1 MMGENH
7 MEEVAKMFGKKLGEK
22 FRVKDLQGQVKES
35 IFSFES
41 CGLMWWNAGESG
53 NSLIFMDGVLCD
65 LLASRAVII
74 DETQSN
80 Q

>member
-1 MMGENH
+1 MENVNH
-7 MEEVAKMFGKKLGEK
+7 MAEVAQIFGKKLGEK

-41 CGLMWWNAGESG
+41 CGLMWWNNGKSG

-65 LLASRAVII
+65 LLANRAVIA
-74 DETQSN
+74 DET
-80 Q
+80 

>member
-1 MMGENH
+1 MAENK
-7 MEEVAKMFGKKLGEK
+7 MAEVARLFGKELGEK

-41 CGLMWWNAGESG
+41 CGLMWWNNGKSG

-65 LLASRAVII
+65 LLAHRAVII
-74 DETQSN
+74 NE
-80 Q
+80 

>member
-1 MMGENH
+1 MKVIAGL
-7 MEEVAKMFGKKLGEK
+7 AKGHKLVQINK
-22 FRVKDLQGQVKES
+22 LNIRPTLAQVKES

-65 LLASRAVII
+65 LLASRAVIV
-74 DETQSN
+74 DEAQGDK
-80 Q
+80 

>member
-1 MMGENH
+1 MNENK
-7 MEEVAKMFGKKLGEK
+7 MAEVAGLFGKKLGEK

-41 CGLMWWNAGESG
+41 CGLMWWNNGKSG

-65 LLASRAVII
+65 LLAHRAVIVG
-74 DETQSN
+74 D
-80 Q
+80 

>member
-1 MMGENH
+1 MAENK
-7 MEEVAKMFGKKLGEK
+7 MAEVAKLFGKELGEK

-41 CGLMWWNAGESG
+41 CGLMWWNNGKSG

-65 LLASRAVII
+65 LLASRAVIA
-74 DETQSN
+74 DD
-80 Q
+80 

>member
-1 MMGENH
+1 
-7 MEEVAKMFGKKLGEK
+7 MEENKMQAVAQLFGKKLGEK

-41 CGLMWWNAGESG
+41 CGLMWWNNGKSG

-65 LLASRAVII
+65 LLAHRAVIV
-74 DETQSN
+74 DEDRR
-80 Q
+80 